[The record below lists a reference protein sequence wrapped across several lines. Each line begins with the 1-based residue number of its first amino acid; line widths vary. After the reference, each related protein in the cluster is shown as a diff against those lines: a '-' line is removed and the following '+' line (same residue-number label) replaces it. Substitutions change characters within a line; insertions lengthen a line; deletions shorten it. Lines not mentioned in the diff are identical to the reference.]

1 MSVYLPR
8 KNVPGQKNKKK
19 MISRFYLIAIFFLSF
34 PFLPYG
40 FYGTF
45 SVGRFSIHFP
55 LSFPLS
61 FLLGDATGLRG
72 TFPGHPR
79 PFHLTITDIH
89 NNIYTPMGAFPD
101 GTRTRADLAVVA
113 ERVLILPSTTLP
125 SAPRRHTHTSMAR
138 RRFLPLEKILPLRWD
153 SNPLASGPRPRS
165 TFSDSHAAT
174 ELP

>member
-1 MSVYLPR
+1 LFFFFF
-8 KNVPGQKNKKK
+8 KCH
-19 MISRFYLIAIFFLSF
+19 SR
-34 PFLPYG
+34 FLPYG

-45 SVGRFSIHFP
+45 RSAVFFNSISWF
-55 LSFPLS
+55 LS
-61 FLLGDATGLRG
+61 LGDATRLRG

-79 PFHLTITDIH
+79 PFHLTFTDIH
-89 NNIYTPMGAFPD
+89 NNIYTPMGALPD

-138 RRFLPLEKILPLRWD
+138 RRFLLLKKILALRWD

-174 ELP
+174 EPYLICFVICQVNVQ

>member
-8 KNVPGQKNKKK
+8 KNVPGQKNPKK
-19 MISRFYLIAIFFLSF
+19 MISRFYLIAIFFFFLPF

-79 PFHLTITDIH
+79 PFHLTFTDIH

-101 GTRTRADLAVVA
+101 GTRTRACISSSGSEEPLLFYLWSSFVPIKKKGQK
-113 ERVLILPSTTLP
+113 ERERLL
-125 SAPRRHTHTSMAR
+125 
-138 RRFLPLEKILPLRWD
+138 FLHSCR
-153 SNPLASGPRPRS
+153 GR
-165 TFSDSHAAT
+165 
-174 ELP
+174 